1 MSWAL
6 LAGKVADDVN
16 TNKKEEIA
24 DVEGIEVNSV
34 TSEDIL
40 MTTPE
45 KNIPS
50 QKNVSPEEETKISQ
64 SGKVFLMYL
73 NVALLNK

>member
-64 SGKVFLMYL
+64 SGKVFLM
-73 NVALLNK
+73 